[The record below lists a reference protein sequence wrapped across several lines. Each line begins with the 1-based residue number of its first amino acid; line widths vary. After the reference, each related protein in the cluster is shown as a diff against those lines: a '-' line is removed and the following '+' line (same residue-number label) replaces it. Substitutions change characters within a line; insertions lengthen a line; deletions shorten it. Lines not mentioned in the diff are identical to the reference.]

1 MALKVNMDALIPRAD
16 FETDDMVAPNSGRT
30 KDTLSVNDLKSD
42 EFFFSYLRKPDFQ
55 RETSEWEPKKICN
68 LIQSFLNDD
77 LIPAVILWRSEG
89 SLTFV
94 IDGSH
99 RISALAAWVNNDY
112 GDGEISKRFFDARI
126 PEDQIDHAE
135 KTRKLVNKEI
145 GAFSDYKLANTNPEK
160 VRPDIV
166 ARARKLGALAIQ
178 LQWVNGDAIK
188 AEKSFFAI
196 NQQASPINQTELTI
210 LRARKLPYGI
220 ASRAIFHA
228 GQGHKYWSRFDK
240 EAQVQI
246 EELSKEIHELLF
258 KPRLNTPIKTL
269 DIPVGGKLKA
279 ANALALVLDFVC
291 IGNGIKVISEKGEA
305 ESPDSASAIGDA
317 GANTVKLLKKCL
329 DVARR
334 INSIHPGSL
343 GLHPAVYFYSRDG
356 VHKTASFYG
365 VMSLVIELEKKN
377 LWKKFT
383 EVRGKFEEFLII
395 NDDLVQ
401 QIVRK
406 HRSALAS
413 HEHIRDFFL
422 LIIDELE
429 RRGIKDAVEA
439 SIKDTRFSYIKVGDP
454 TVQENISSQD
464 FSRAVK
470 SKLFLTEALAG
481 TPKCAI
487 CGGYLHVNSITVDH
501 ANRKQD
507 GGKGNV
513 ENAQLAHPYCNSTY
527 KN

>member
-1 MALKVNMDALIPRAD
+1 MAQKVNMDALIPRAD
-16 FETDDMVAPNSGRT
+16 FETDDMVTSIPGRT

-55 RETSEWEPKKICN
+55 RETSEWDPKKICN
-68 LIQSFLNDD
+68 LVQSFLSDD

-126 PEDQIDHAE
+126 PEDQIEHAE

-145 GAFSDYKLANTNPEK
+145 GAFSDFRLANTNPDK

-196 NQQASPINQTELTI
+196 NQQASPINQTELAI

-228 GQGHKYWSRFDK
+228 GQGHKYWSRFDA
-240 EAQVQI
+240 EAQGQI
-246 EELSKEIHELLF
+246 EELSKEVHELLF
-258 KPRLNTPIKTL
+258 KPRLNTPIKAL

-291 IGNGIKVISEKGEA
+291 IGNGIKVNPDKGEA
-305 ESPDSASAIGDA
+305 ETPDSAGVSGDA
-317 GANTVKLLKKCL
+317 GPNTVKLLKRCL

-334 INSIHPGSL
+334 INSVHPSSL

-365 VMSLVIELEKKN
+365 IISLVIELEKKN
-377 LWKKFT
+377 LWKNFT
-383 EVRGKFEEFLII
+383 KVRNRFEEFLII

-422 LIIDELE
+422 LMIGELATKGVKE
-429 RRGIKDAVEA
+429 AVA
-439 SIKDTRFSYIKVGDP
+439 ACLGDRRFSYIKIGEPVAR
-454 TVQENISSQD
+454 ENTSEQD

-470 SKLFLTEALAG
+470 SKLFITEALAG
-481 TPKCAI
+481 APKCSI
-487 CGGYLHVNSITVDH
+487 CSGYLHVNSITVDH

-507 GGKGNV
+507 GGMGNL